1 MIIAVWPLDGKP
13 NRRAISSR
21 LPGQRLGSCARPAPF
36 TKASFAS
43 HAPPHPIPLPLRG
56 RGYRDRSPSL
66 GETRRES
73 GAARSGGR
81 RGWAA
86 DGLAAADDRLPD
98 APREGRHRL
107 QEILEAARADE
118 EHLGVGRDD
127 GDVRLATAAVEEA
140 QLAEDVALAQLGD
153 DLALDPHREVT
164 GEQDVE
170 AVRLVVLD

>member
-1 MIIAVWPLDGKP
+1 MPRGT
-13 NRRAISSR
+13 
-21 LPGQRLGSCARPAPF
+21 LP
-36 TKASFAS
+36 
-43 HAPPHPIPLPLRG
+43 G
-56 RGYRDRSPSL
+56 RGYRDGPS
-66 GETRRES
+66 
-73 GAARSGGR
+73 RSGGR

-127 GDVRLATAAVEEA
+127 GDVRLATAAFDEA

-153 DLALDPHREVT
+153 DLALDPDGEVT
-164 GEQDVE
+164 GEEDVE
-170 AVRLVVLD
+170 AVRLVVLDEDGMALLECLDRAEDRETRELTRAHALDDTVHARIGLRVEPRPPL